1 MRLLHISETTLDK
14 FQMSTDIPMSKTHKN
29 IKRCEF
35 CVKIWYRECRDIA
48 KKLWSWLSIFYQ
60 FFETKIFYPRI
71 FDITKSFSAW

>member
-48 KKLWSWLSIFYQ
+48 KKLWS
-60 FFETKIFYPRI
+60 
-71 FDITKSFSAW
+71 